1 MSLLWVALLLTLFY
15 QGETVR
21 VSLLWNAA
29 GIAGIAA
36 VVFGVMYNALWNHL
50 TLKPFWNIAISS
62 TLNLIGSM
70 AAVWLFSKEMFE
82 LIAPWFPGMWL
93 FSIVL
98 HVIGFYFYV
107 RIWRQN
113 WYVAIVVYT
122 VLSFFACKKKEA
134 RAIGSRFK
142 TLKRRYRNWK
152 KKRTTLFPLLLS
164 LK

>member
-1 MSLLWVALLLTLFY
+1 MGSIFTLSLLWVALLLTLFY

-70 AAVWLFSKEMFE
+70 AAVWLFSKEIFE

-107 RIWRQN
+107 RIDSRKKAEELN
-113 WYVAIVVYT
+113 K
-122 VLSFFACKKKEA
+122 VLK
-134 RAIGSRFK
+134 
-142 TLKRRYRNWK
+142 
-152 KKRTTLFPLLLS
+152 
-164 LK
+164 